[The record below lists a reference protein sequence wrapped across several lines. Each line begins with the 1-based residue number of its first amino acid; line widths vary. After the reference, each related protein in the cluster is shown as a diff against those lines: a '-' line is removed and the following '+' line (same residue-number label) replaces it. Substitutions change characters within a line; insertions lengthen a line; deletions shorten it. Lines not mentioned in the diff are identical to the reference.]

1 MRLSWSGGLSA
12 HSATH
17 PWLLM
22 AWAIIWLP
30 ILYGLFLLGVGL
42 CLIVGFSSF
51 NPLFCSFLQSC
62 YHFLPYCSVIPT
74 VMLFDPSLRGLF
86 GLAAY
91 SSPNDS
97 AWSLGFLLHCLRA
110 LVFHL
115 FPLGHPWPIY
125 FPWAFL
131 ALFLTLHSHVLLLT
145 PLGFLG
151 PITLSLILGA
161 HGLAINPLLSLL
173 ALLWAY
179 YDSFSLFYITY
190 CPWVCH
196 FSLSGLL

>member
-1 MRLSWSGGLSA
+1 MRLPWSGGLSA
-12 HSATH
+12 HSAAH

-51 NPLFCSFLQSC
+51 SPFFCSFLQSC
-62 YHFLPYCSVIPT
+62 YHFLPYCSAIPT

-115 FPLGHPWPIY
+115 FPLGHPWPIC
-125 FPWAFL
+125 FPWASS
-131 ALFLTLHSHVLLLT
+131 ALFLILRFHGFLLT

-151 PITLSLILGA
+151 PITLSFILGA
-161 HGLAINPLLSLL
+161 YGLSISPFLSLL
-173 ALLWAY
+173 ALLRAY
-179 YDSFSLFYITY
+179 CDSFSLFYITY
-190 CPWVCH
+190 YPRVCY
-196 FSLSGLL
+196 FSLSRLL